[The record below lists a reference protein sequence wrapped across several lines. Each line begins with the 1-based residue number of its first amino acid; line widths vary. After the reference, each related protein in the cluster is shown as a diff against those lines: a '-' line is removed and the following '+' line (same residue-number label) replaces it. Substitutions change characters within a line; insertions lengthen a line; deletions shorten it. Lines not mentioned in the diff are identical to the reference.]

1 MWSVEP
7 KKSVGTIRLGARP
20 SECHSFPT
28 GPSQSFRRTPDSPET
43 LAFDGD
49 LLHVELDSSGRISA
63 VTVFR
68 PRELFLVG
76 IQLLG
81 LDTDSVTEALL
92 AAGIAV
98 SRVDAGLWNEELG
111 IVLIEVDGII
121 DGVEV
126 RR

>member
-7 KKSVGTIRLGARP
+7 HYSVGPIRLGALP
-20 SECHSFPT
+20 SECHFPK
-28 GPSQSFRRTPDSPET
+28 GPLQSFRRTPDSPET

-49 LLHVELDSSGRISA
+49 LLHVELDSSGRISS
-63 VTVFR
+63 VTAFR
-68 PRELFLVG
+68 PRELFLAG

-81 LDTDSVTEALL
+81 LDTDSVAEALL
-92 AAGIAV
+92 AAGIVV
-98 SRVDAGLWNEELG
+98 SRVDAGLWSEELG
-111 IVLIEVDGII
+111 IVLIEFDDIV